1 MPDVL
6 AALVG
11 RTPVD
16 LRTWCEFFDRLHGKQ
31 LRPGEA
37 AAVLSSLS
45 SRLPEHGTLAALLDA
60 FDQRRPRQEL
70 SFPDTVNIVGTGG
83 GPSTFNISTA
93 SALVAAAMGVKVVK
107 TGSRAYSSKHGSVD
121 LLERLGIPL
130 TRSYRHT
137 ASWLESYGIAFAGYF
152 VYPVEVAE
160 LAREVAPLDMR
171 VLGRF
176 VNQIGPLLAA
186 MPVAAQVTGVSDHA
200 LLPSLRHLAARTP
213 DKRIWLCANNLG
225 ADELIGFCDNTVY
238 GNDGD
243 QFELSRLDDGDLAD
257 LAAADG
263 DLVEHFLMMVSGDGP
278 PTATRTICLNAAAVA
293 MAGGYTENWQSAIS
307 AAEHAVHSGDAINL
321 VHRLRER
328 AQSVTAGSR
337 ADG

>member
-6 AALVG
+6 TALVG
-11 RTPVD
+11 REPVG
-16 LRTWCEFFDRLHGKQ
+16 LRMWWEFFDRLHRGK
-31 LRPGEA
+31 LLPGEA

-45 SRLPEHGTLAALLDA
+45 SRRPEQDTLAALLDV
-60 FDQRRPRQEL
+60 FGQRRPPQEQ
-70 SFPDTVNIVGTGG
+70 SFPGTVNIVGTGG

-93 SALVAAAMGVKVVK
+93 SALVAAAMGVKVIK

-137 ASWLESYGIAFAGYF
+137 AQWLDRYGIAFAGYF
-152 VYPVEVAE
+152 VYPVELAE
-160 LAREVAPLDMR
+160 LAREVEPLDMR

-186 MPVAAQVTGVSDHA
+186 MPVSAQVTGVSDHA

-213 DKRIWLCANNLG
+213 AKRIWLCTNNLG
-225 ADELIGFCDNTVY
+225 ADELVGFCDNTVHS
-238 GNDGD
+238 NDGE
-243 QFELSRLDDGDLAD
+243 QFELSRLGDGDLAD
-257 LAAADG
+257 LAATDG
-263 DLVEHFLMMVSGDGP
+263 DLVEHFLTMVSGDGP
-278 PTATRTICLNAAAVA
+278 ATATRTICLNAAAAA
-293 MAGGYTENWQSAIS
+293 MAGRFTDDWQSAVN
-307 AAEHAVHSGDAINL
+307 AAERAIHSGDAINL

-337 ADG
+337 TNG